1 MGVCLGSDNEGQGWS
16 ESEASTGR
24 CCPPPP
30 DTQLLQGPKAPA
42 PRSWLVTASEWA
54 VPFQQLA
61 LNCGHWHGA
70 TSSSPP

>member
-1 MGVCLGSDNEGQGWS
+1 MGVCLGSDNEGQSWS

-24 CCPPPP
+24 VCPPP
-30 DTQLLQGPKAPA
+30 TQLLQGPQAPA
-42 PRSWLVTASEWA
+42 PRSWLVTSSKWA

-61 LNCGHWHGA
+61 LNCGHWHEA